1 MVNVNVQAFVAGWA
15 AEAIRDAIPTDS
27 DFIAAELFSDADKA
41 AVFRELE
48 RLANQLLAEAMRLEA
63 L

>member
-1 MVNVNVQAFVAGWA
+1 MVNVNIQAFVAGWA

-27 DFIAAELFSDADKA
+27 DFIAAELFSAADKV
-41 AVFRELE
+41 AVFQELE

>member
-1 MVNVNVQAFVAGWA
+1 MVKVNVQAFAAGWA

-27 DFIAAELFSDADKA
+27 DFMAAELFSAADKA
-41 AVFRELE
+41 AVFQELE
-48 RLANQLLAEAMRLEA
+48 RLANQLLAEAMRLES

>member
-1 MVNVNVQAFVAGWA
+1 MIKVNVQAFVAGWA

-27 DFIAAELFSDADKA
+27 DFMAAELFSAADKA

>member
-1 MVNVNVQAFVAGWA
+1 MVKVSVQAFAAGWA

-27 DFIAAELFSDADKA
+27 DFMTVELFSAADKA
-41 AVFRELE
+41 AVFQELE
-48 RLANQLLAEAMRLEA
+48 RLANQLLAEAMRLES